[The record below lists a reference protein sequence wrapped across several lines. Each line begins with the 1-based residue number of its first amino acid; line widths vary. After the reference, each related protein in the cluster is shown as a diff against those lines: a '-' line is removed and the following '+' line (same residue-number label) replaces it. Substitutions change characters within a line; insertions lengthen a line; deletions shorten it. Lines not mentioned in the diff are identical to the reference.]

1 MNKTQMGSKV
11 TVDCALHFDLWLPR
25 SKFLSIQDKNR
36 TLQLPVTNL
45 IVMCNGVSSS
55 LSTTATEFTFTDAG
69 CVSATAANITLTATN
84 EAGSTMA
91 DTSVS
96 PGEFDFHVYTPHYA
110 YKTIS
115 VNLGRLYM

>member
-1 MNKTQMGSKV
+1 MHSTLTFGYQGV
-11 TVDCALHFDLWLPR
+11 

>member
-1 MNKTQMGSKV
+1 MHSTLTFGCQGV
-11 TVDCALHFDLWLPR
+11 

-45 IVMCNGVSSS
+45 IVMCNGVSRS

-69 CVSATAANITLTATN
+69 CVSATAANISLTATN

-96 PGEFDFHVYTPHYA
+96 PGEFDFHVYTLHYA
-110 YKTIS
+110 YKTEVSSWGGCVCRQSMKI
-115 VNLGRLYM
+115 